1 MNLLVVLAFA
11 LGLTIVVLALNSA
24 VRSFVLPRAAADPFG
39 RVVFT
44 VVRALFDALIALAR
58 TYRRRDGI
66 MSLYAPVGLLVLLVT
81 WLTAVLGG
89 YSLMFWAV
97 GVRPLR
103 AAFTISGSSLL
114 TLGFAQATDVP
125 TTVLA
130 FSEAVLGLILV
141 AVLVGYLPTIY
152 AAFARREQAVAL
164 LEVRAGSPPS
174 AVEMLVRIQRI
185 GGWAQLRQQ
194 WAVWETW
201 FVDIDESH
209 TSLAA
214 LVFFRSPQPD
224 RSWITAAGTVL
235 DAAAL
240 TASTIDAPRDAE
252 AELCIRAGFVALRH
266 IADFFGITYHPDPH
280 FPEQS
285 ISITR
290 AEYDAAYDLLAGEG
304 VALKQDREAAWQAF
318 AGWRVN
324 YDTVLLALATLTMAP
339 PASWSTDLVQ
349 PQNRRSRPLTLRRR

>member
-1 MNLLVVLAFA
+1 
-11 LGLTIVVLALNSA
+11 
-24 VRSFVLPRAAADPFG
+24 
-39 RVVFT
+39 
-44 VVRALFDALIALAR
+44 
-58 TYRRRDGI
+58 

-81 WLTAVLGG
+81 WLAAVLAG
-89 YSLMFWAV
+89 YTLMFWAV

-103 AAFTISGSSLL
+103 AGFTISGSSLL

-141 AVLVGYLPTIY
+141 AVLVAYLPTIY

-185 GGWAQLRQQ
+185 GGWVQLRQQ
-194 WAVWETW
+194 WSVWETW

-214 LVFFRSPQPD
+214 LVFLRSPQPD

-252 AELCIRAGFVALRH
+252 AELCIRAGFVALHH
-266 IADFFGITYHPDPH
+266 IADFFGIKYHPNPH
-280 FPEQS
+280 FPAQP

-290 AEYDAAYDLLAGEG
+290 AQYDAAYEQLAQEG

-324 YDTVLLALATLTMAP
+324 YDTVLLALAKLTMAP
-339 PASWSTDLVQ
+339 PAHWSTDLGA
-349 PQNRRSRPLTLRRR
+349 PQHRRSRSSMLRR